1 MLSFFFALG
10 EGKDRLGNLKNV
22 LRCFFSSS
30 PVFPLPP
37 FPALVLFL
45 RERELSRYLYDGPTF
60 GGERSGSLFVVLFYF
75 TTSHQPPQTPLFT
88 FPDFPLPYPPFFPLY
103 FANPL
108 SWAPSS
114 SCENAF
120 FYIHRDTRTWG
131 NGWNFLRGCGRGW
144 EKGGEKRWGSAENSV
159 RESV

>member
-1 MLSFFFALG
+1 MPFLL
-10 EGKDRLGNLKNV
+10 
-22 LRCFFSSS
+22 SS
-30 PVFPLPP
+30 PVFRLPP
-37 FPALVLFL
+37 CSALVLFL
-45 RERELSRYLYDGPTF
+45 RERELSRYLYGGPTF
-60 GGERSGSLFVVLFYF
+60 GGKRSGGLFVVLFYF

-114 SCENAF
+114 PFEEAF
-120 FYIHRDTRTWG
+120 FRIYRDTRTRG
-131 NGWNFLRGCGRGW
+131 NDGENSLHGCGRGW
-144 EKGGEKRWGSAENSV
+144 EKGGEKGWGECRNSV

>member
-1 MLSFFFALG
+1 MLSFLFALG

-88 FPDFPLPYPPFFPLY
+88 FPDFPLPYPLFFLFTPLTLPHGTPPLLSRKPFF
-103 FANPL
+103 A
-108 SWAPSS
+108 
-114 SCENAF
+114 
-120 FYIHRDTRTWG
+120 YIG
-131 NGWNFLRGCGRGW
+131 IRGHGETMERILCMGAGEDGR
-144 EKGGEKRWGSAENSV
+144 KGEKRDGGSAEIP
-159 RESV
+159 